1 MQAMS
6 EIQVTDA
13 YSKQISDPNVKLKMH
28 VFVVRIILLQTLS
41 SDPVNNYSTL
51 SN

>member
-28 VFVVRIILLQTLS
+28 VFVVRIILLQTLIRS
-41 SDPVNNYSTL
+41 RQQLFNTV
-51 SN
+51 